1 MMEQSRWFKFFIEND
16 LSKSQAKV
24 LAEYAQTLELKSLP
38 VIFELEHL
46 SKLLGVELSLL
57 SRICTLNERFYRL
70 FNLAKRHDG
79 FRHIESPY
87 PKLKYIQRWIN
98 DNILSAL
105 PVHNNVFSYLQG
117 KSHISN
123 AKMHIGCKQMLKL
136 DLVNFFGHIS
146 ISQVEKVF
154 IDCGYTED
162 LSNKLAKIC
171 TYYDHLPQGA
181 PTSPALSNIIFYD
194 LDCVFYDI
202 SQSNGLTYTRYA
214 DDLFFSGD
222 NITKDVIDDIFSY
235 LKDHGFSIN
244 DDKSRL
250 VKDNQRKVVTGLV
263 VQSDAIRV
271 PKKMRRKFRKDSYY
285 LIKNGY
291 DNLGNERLF
300 ELLEVDELIGIGSYI
315 KKVEPQ
321 NTYVS
326 EALCE
331 LNKVKK
337 SLMASASTT

>member
-16 LSKSQAKV
+16 LNKSQAK
-24 LAEYAQTLELKSLP
+24 LLTKYAQILELKSLP

-70 FNLAKRHDG
+70 FSLEKRHEG

-98 DNILSAL
+98 DNILSVST
-105 PVHNNVFSYLQG
+105 VHDNVYSYLQG
-117 KSHISN
+117 KSHIDN

-136 DLVNFFGHIS
+136 DLVNFFGHIT
-146 ISQVEKVF
+146 ISQIEKVF
-154 IDCGYTED
+154 IEYGYTKD

-181 PTSPALSNIIFYD
+181 PTSPALSNIIFYE
-194 LDCVFYDI
+194 LDCIFYDI
-202 SQSNGLTYTRYA
+202 SQSNGLIYTRYA
-214 DDLFFSGD
+214 DDLCFSGD
-222 NITKDVIDDIFSY
+222 NISQDVVDNILSH
-235 LKDHGFSIN
+235 LQSRGFSIN

-250 VKDNQRKVVTGLV
+250 LAGNQRKVVTGLV
-263 VQSDAIRV
+263 VQSDTIRV
-271 PKKMRRKFRKDSYY
+271 PKKVRRKFRKDSYY

-291 DNLGNERLF
+291 NNLGNERLF
-300 ELLEVDELIGIGSYI
+300 NLLEVDELVGVGSYI

-321 NTYVS
+321 NSYVS
-326 EALCE
+326 NTLIE
-331 LNKVKK
+331 LNNIKK
-337 SLMASASTT
+337 SLMTSTS